1 MAIKS
6 LTLVSFRNHK
16 KQVFRFQDGLT
27 VIWGENGSGKT
38 AALEAIHFLSFGSSF
53 RTRIHRDL
61 IRNSDGAL
69 SIRGEFVS
77 KNYSDSITIYVEK
90 KSGQKIKLND
100 KQLSGRKELLGRN
113 NVVVL
118 SPEEQPVTKGAPAER
133 RQFFD
138 KMFSITSKS
147 YMETLQSYS
156 RIIKQRASILFQ
168 LKENRRLIGE
178 LESWD
183 EQLVNTGQKLWS
195 FRFDLI
201 DDFKEHLIKILNQYD
216 GGIKLDLKYT
226 IDVPTVEAY
235 QSKIQETQS
244 ADITRGR
251 TSYGPHRDDISLSWN
266 GRDLRRL
273 GSQGEHK
280 LSLVLLKLAE
290 MEFVRNKTGTHPTL
304 LLDDLFAKLDLE
316 RSKKIVSLLQG
327 LEFDSGRPVQTIV
340 TTTDILNVEKS
351 GLLTKEKET
360 KTYHLER

>member
-1 MAIKS
+1 
-6 LTLVSFRNHK
+6 
-16 KQVFRFQDGLT
+16 
-27 VIWGENGSGKT
+27 
-38 AALEAIHFLSFGSSF
+38 
-53 RTRIHRDL
+53 
-61 IRNSDGAL
+61 
-69 SIRGEFVS
+69 
-77 KNYSDSITIYVEK
+77 
-90 KSGQKIKLND
+90 
-100 KQLSGRKELLGRN
+100 
-113 NVVVL
+113 
-118 SPEEQPVTKGAPAER
+118 
-133 RQFFD
+133 
-138 KMFSITSKS
+138 
-147 YMETLQSYS
+147 METLQSYS

-290 MEFVRNKTGTHPTL
+290 MEFVLNKTGTHPTL